1 MLRAAARN
9 AAIGAALAS
18 VCACSTMPDER
29 PTSPALPSAW
39 QDAPVGAQTSLVS
52 WWEGF
57 DDPLLNRL
65 VGEGLAQGP
74 DVRLALLRV
83 REARAQSGSALSG
96 YLPQLN
102 LTARGD
108 YAQVVDPSS
117 GGQSMTGSYGPAV
130 SWEIPLFARAQAA
143 IVGSRANSQSA
154 LADARAA
161 QVTLAADIAQAYVNL
176 RAARASYVALDEQ
189 VQAATQL
196 AQILETGAGAGFT
209 SIADA
214 SDARRL
220 AESSR
225 ARLPALAIQ
234 QRQAENALAT
244 LRGIAPGMEPSEVQT
259 ALAAAQEVPSLPLT
273 EAPATPADLL
283 RLRPDVAR
291 AEAQALLAAADLA
304 NARADFLPQLNLTGS
319 LSVTD
324 NLIGVAN
331 TQDRGISVTA
341 TPLIT
346 IPLFD
351 WGQRVSAARVR
362 DSRFQQRLIEYQQTV
377 LGAVS
382 EASIAL
388 TSLDQG
394 SRRLVAARAAEDAA
408 SRTARGSRAAF
419 EAGIQSLAD
428 RLRADQQL
436 IDARLTRID
445 AEAQQA
451 SAGISVYRA
460 FGGGVTTP

>member
-1 MLRAAARN
+1 
-9 AAIGAALAS
+9 
-18 VCACSTMPDER
+18 MPDER
-29 PTSPALPSAW
+29 PEAPPLPSAW
-39 QDAPVGAQTSLVS
+39 QDAPVGAQTSLTS
-52 WWEGF
+52 WWESF

-83 REARAQSGSALSG
+83 REARAQSRTALSA
-96 YLPQLN
+96 YLPELS

-108 YAQVVDPSS
+108 YADQIDPN
-117 GGQSMTGSYGPAV
+117 GAHTMTGSYGPAV
-130 SWEIPLFARAQAA
+130 SWEIPLFARAEAA
-143 IVGSRANSQSA
+143 IVGSRANTQSA
-154 LADARAA
+154 LADARGA
-161 QVTLAADIAQAYVNL
+161 QVTLAADIAQAYVDL

-196 AQILETGAGAGFT
+196 AQILETAVEAGFT
-209 SIADA
+209 SVADA

-225 ARLPALAIQ
+225 ARLPALMIQ
-234 QRQAENALAT
+234 QRQAENTLAV
-244 LRGIAPGMEPSEVQT
+244 LRGIAPGMEPAEVQS
-259 ALAAAQEVPSLPLT
+259 ALAAAQKVPSLPLT
-273 EAPATPADLL
+273 EAPAAPADLL

-324 NLIGVAN
+324 NLTGAAN
-331 TQDRGISVTA
+331 AQSRSVSVIA
-341 TPLIT
+341 TPFIS

-351 WGQRVSAARVR
+351 WGSRLSAAGVR
-362 DSRFQQRLIEYQQTV
+362 HARFQQRLIEYQQTV
-377 LGAVS
+377 LNAVS
-382 EASIAL
+382 ESSTAL

-408 SRTARGSRAAF
+408 GRTARGSRAAF